1 MNGRN
6 DDKEHLS
13 LFGVGPIIVYGQ
25 FVITAAAIV
34 LSYLMKWDFAKNEV
48 LSIPLKVLGVFLIIF
63 GFYLDISAKYKSKLF
78 DRVAENKL
86 ITDGVY
92 AIVRNLVYGGM
103 LIVCTGT
110 VMIANNLLLLII
122 PFICWVWLIYLAFV
136 NIKKS
141 LL

>member
-1 MNGRN
+1 M
-6 DDKEHLS
+6 
-13 LFGVGPIIVYGQ
+13 
-25 FVITAAAIV
+25 
-34 LSYLMKWDFAKNEV
+34 

-92 AIVRNLVYGGM
+92 AIVRNPVYGGM

-122 PFICWVWLIYLAFV
+122 PFICWVYVTVFLIFTEEKWLKKLYGQEYADYCKRV
-136 NIKKS
+136 NRCIPWFPKKQ
-141 LL
+141 